1 MTTEEHSEAEL
12 RDAAMADESADGAE
26 QATVDDSPAS
36 PNMGREIKVGL
47 TVIGSLM
54 MVLAGIVYVRM
65 GMPGIKSKH
74 VVATVSPD
82 EGQRAA
88 VPTAEP
94 PQVLAEPVE
103 APASDSAGAVDP
115 FAPRAGGDRYAAQ
128 PPAQLPDEPAPVPTD
143 AQAMP
148 PAATPATPLG
158 DSAGSLDEPAGAV
171 QPVAGTE
178 PAPLANHDLPAE
190 PTDAGPLV
198 PTAEPQLQAPEAA
211 TPPAAEQQGVDQAA
225 HEPPLAEPHNAPYGE
240 RYTGDRYGAQQEAAT
255 AQHTQPHAAPAH
267 AEPHAAPVHAE
278 PHVAPPHNAP
288 THAAPSA
295 SAHASP
301 PPHHDLPYEHAD
313 LAHRPTRDGSYVVEP
328 NDSFWTISQK
338 VYGGPGFFKALQR
351 HNRKPGSPNVGL
363 TVGEKISTPSMDV
376 LRREYPNLCPKPRTA
391 ATGGPAAFTASA
403 RNTPHTG
410 RTYVVEEGDTLF
422 DIARYELGKAS
433 RWSEIYELN
442 RVQLGEDYNHL
453 NPGMRLALPVDAAT
467 DSDNVTSR
475 PAATFK

>member
-1 MTTEEHSEAEL
+1 MTTEHSDEEL
-12 RDAAMADESADGAE
+12 RDAALADEAIDTTA
-26 QATVDDSPAS
+26 DSPVEDSSAS
-36 PNMGREIKVGL
+36 SGMGREVKVGL
-47 TVIGSLM
+47 SVIGTLM
-54 MVLAGIVYVRM
+54 MVLASIIYVRI

-74 VVATVSPD
+74 TVAAVAP
-82 EGQRAA
+82 EAGQRAA
-88 VPTAEP
+88 TPTEEP
-94 PQVLAEPVE
+94 PQVLAEPVQ
-103 APASDSAGAVDP
+103 APASDASGAVDP
-115 FAPRAGGDRYAAQ
+115 FAPRAGADRYAAQ
-128 PPAQLPDEPAPVPTD
+128 PPAQLPDEPAPLPTD

-148 PAATPATPLG
+148 AAAPQATPFG
-158 DSAGSLDEPAGAV
+158 DPTASVEPAGAV

-178 PAPLANHDLPAE
+178 PAPLANHELPAE

-198 PTAEPQLQAPEAA
+198 PTAEPQLQAPAA
-211 TPPAAEQQGVDQAA
+211 AEPAPAAAPEVDQAA

-240 RYTGDRYGAQQEAAT
+240 RYAGDRYGAQQEAPT
-255 AQHTQPHAAPAH
+255 AQHTQPHAASAH

-338 VYGGPGFFKALQR
+338 VYGAPGFFKALQR

-376 LRREYPNLCPKPRTA
+376 LRHEYPNLCPKPRTA

-433 RWSEIYELN
+433 RWSEIYDLN
-442 RVQLGEDYNHL
+442 RAQLGEDYNHL
-453 NPGMRLALPVDAAT
+453 NPGMRLALPADAAT

>member
-1 MTTEEHSEAEL
+1 MTTEHSDEEL
-12 RDAAMADESADGAE
+12 RDAALADEAADTTE
-26 QATVDDSPAS
+26 DSPVEDSSAS
-36 PNMGREIKVGL
+36 SGMGREVKVGL
-47 TVIGSLM
+47 SVIGTLM
-54 MVLAGIVYVRM
+54 MVLASIVYVRI

-74 VVATVSPD
+74 TVAAVAP
-82 EGQRAA
+82 EAGQRAA
-88 VPTAEP
+88 TPTEEP
-94 PQVLAEPVE
+94 PQVLAEPVQ
-103 APASDSAGAVDP
+103 APASDTSGAVDP
-115 FAPRAGGDRYAAQ
+115 FAPRAGADRYASQ
-128 PPAQLPDEPAPVPTD
+128 PPAQLPDEPAPLPTD

-148 PAATPATPLG
+148 AAAPQSAPLG
-158 DSAGSLDEPAGAV
+158 DPTGSVEPAGAV

-178 PAPLANHDLPAE
+178 PAPLANHELPAE

-198 PTAEPQLQAPEAA
+198 PTAEPQLQ
-211 TPPAAEQQGVDQAA
+211 PPAAAEPAPAAAPEVDQAA
-225 HEPPLAEPHNAPYGE
+225 HEPPLAEPHNAPYGQ
-240 RYTGDRYGAQQEAAT
+240 RYTDDRYGAQQEAAT

-288 THAAPSA
+288 AA
-295 SAHASP
+295 SAHAAP

-442 RVQLGEDYNHL
+442 RAQLGEDYNHL
-453 NPGMRLALPVDAAT
+453 NPGMRLALPADAAT